1 MYVWGRLRVASLLLC
16 CHMGNLE
23 KCSSVMIVT
32 SVTHRPSTSILCLGL
47 QEWVLRT
54 ARTRRDSLSAWEKT
68 TPPSLTGKGERIA
81 RRRRLDTV
89 PGVRWKWF
97 GGAGSECRTRARLT
111 LTGAVSRM
119 VPQERPRDPR
129 AQRTGERRRSARRG
143 GQSSRKGLPPGGG
156 TRLSDGKVRSANGG
170 RRGRHLRQSR
180 GERR

>member
-1 MYVWGRLRVASLLLC
+1 
-16 CHMGNLE
+16 
-23 KCSSVMIVT
+23 MIVT

-47 QEWVLRT
+47 QEWALRT
-54 ARTRRDSLSAWEKT
+54 ARTRRDPLSAREKT

-81 RRRRLDTV
+81 WRRRLDTV

-119 VPQERPRDPR
+119 VPQERPRDQR

-143 GQSSRKGLPPGGG
+143 GQSSRKGLPPGRG

-170 RRGRHLRQSR
+170 AAGGISANR
-180 GERR
+180 GESADEKEPGERVREGGAGNESAGSG

>member
-1 MYVWGRLRVASLLLC
+1 
-16 CHMGNLE
+16 
-23 KCSSVMIVT
+23 MIVT

-54 ARTRRDSLSAWEKT
+54 ARTRRDPLSAREKT

-119 VPQERPRDPR
+119 VPQERPRDQR
-129 AQRTGERRRSARRG
+129 AQRTVERRRSARRG
-143 GQSSRKGLPPGGG
+143 GQSSRKGLPLGGG
-156 TRLSDGKVRSANGG
+156 DTPFRWKGSLGQWGAPRAASPPIEGRAQMKKSQKERGGQGRNG
-170 RRGRHLRQSR
+170 RRAQELEER
-180 GERR
+180 G